1 MKHLQKMKIAL
12 DSQHNLLSQFIQKF
26 LKNASL
32 CHRCNTYPIHSTQS
46 FFVLLELVDIEGN
59 IVAVASIVGVPLDI
73 QVSVLKLAGIDQV
86 NELELWDIV
95 LVNALKSVGTV
106 QARARVSVQMLPIP
120 QLEERDL
127 H

>member
-1 MKHLQKMKIAL
+1 M
-12 DSQHNLLSQFIQKF
+12 
-26 LKNASL
+26 
-32 CHRCNTYPIHSTQS
+32 
-46 FFVLLELVDIEGN
+46 DIEGN